1 MSRLITKCIADIQYQ
16 LDKAAVDTNRCVH
29 DAEYSGNTKN
39 LVQNID
45 NRYKL
50 LAKFING
57 SVTSLN
63 VNKRA
68 ALKSAEYQLGAT
80 IVNRNSA
87 NSIFHQLDSTVN
99 EAIDECNVQ
108 VIGYIKA
115 IQINYAQRC
124 N

>member
-1 MSRLITKCIADIQYQ
+1 MML
-16 LDKAAVDTNRCVH
+16 
-29 DAEYSGNTKN
+29 NTKN